1 MSLYK
6 LLPVTGVG
14 LESLFS
20 IPAAHHRVNGLDQT
34 CRVNVI
40 REANSPAAAF
50 RRHTAET
57 DPVLGLATGLLCV
70 REPLWIEFLTNLSTW
85 PGDIQQLHGTFNL
98 QWMQFKEKYGKNVLN
113 SC

>member
-6 LLPVTGVG
+6 LLPVTDVV
-14 LESLFS
+14 LVSLFL

-34 CRVNVI
+34 RVNVI

-57 DPVLGLATGLLCV
+57 DPVLGLAPGFLCV
-70 REPLWIEFLTNLSTW
+70 REPLWIEFLTNLPTW
-85 PGDIQQLHGTFNL
+85 SGDIQQLHGTFNL
-98 QWMQFKEKYGKNVLN
+98 QWMQCKEKYGKM
-113 SC
+113 C